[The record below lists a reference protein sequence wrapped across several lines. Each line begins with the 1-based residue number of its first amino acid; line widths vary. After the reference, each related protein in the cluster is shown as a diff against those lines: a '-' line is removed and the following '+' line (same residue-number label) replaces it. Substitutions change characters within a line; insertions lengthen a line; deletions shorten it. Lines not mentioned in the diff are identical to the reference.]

1 MSLSSKEAADSL
13 SDVERAARRSA
24 QAYGYSKA
32 SPHLILWGIIWV
44 LGYGATD
51 LYPHLANFIWGGL
64 VFTGTIVSF
73 VIGKA
78 TASRDAA
85 NAAKGRTIGLRVFG
99 LVALLLVF
107 MGATY
112 SIMGP
117 IHGLQPAAFP
127 ALLVGTIYCGVGLW
141 AGARYLILGALVIAV
156 TLVGYYFLSE
166 HYLLLMA
173 FVGGGGLILAG
184 FWFRRV

>member
-1 MSLSSKEAADSL
+1 MWA
-13 SDVERAARRSA
+13 V
-24 QAYGYSKA
+24 
-32 SPHLILWGIIWV
+32 
-44 LGYGATD
+44 GYGATD

-64 VFTGTIVSF
+64 VFTGTVVSF
-73 VIGKA
+73 LIGKA

-85 NAAKGRTIGLRVFG
+85 SAAMARTRGLRMFG

-112 SIMGP
+112 AIMGP

-127 ALLVGTIYCGVGLW
+127 ALLIGAIYCGVGLW
-141 AGARYLILGALVIAV
+141 AGVRYLILGALVIALTV
-156 TLVGYYFLSE
+156 VGYFFLSE

-184 FWFRRV
+184 FWFRQV